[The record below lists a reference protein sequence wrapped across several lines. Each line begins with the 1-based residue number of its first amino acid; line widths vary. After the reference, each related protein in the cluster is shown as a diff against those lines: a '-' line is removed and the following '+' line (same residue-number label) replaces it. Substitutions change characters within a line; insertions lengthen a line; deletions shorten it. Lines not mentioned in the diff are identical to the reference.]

1 MESAAKVD
9 AVTEL
14 LGRFRAGDPTAVD
27 ELLPLVYG
35 ELRRIARRQMVG
47 QPADRTLD
55 TTAIVHEVFLKLCR
69 STQPEWQDR
78 VHFYAVAA
86 RAMRQVLTDYARSR
100 AAEKRGGDRAD
111 VPLEEES
118 HGNTLHAGS
127 GIRASVEQRQA
138 AWIIDLNDALES
150 LAEMAPRLA
159 QVVEYRFFGG
169 MSSEE
174 IGAML
179 GVSTRT
185 VRRDWEKARALL
197 HRQLDA

>member
-1 MESAAKVD
+1 MERAAQAD

-14 LGRFRAGDPTAVD
+14 LGRFRAGDPEAMD

-35 ELRRIARRQMVG
+35 ELRRIARRQMSG
-47 QPADRTLD
+47 QTPDRTLD

-69 STQPEWQDR
+69 SSQPEWQDR

-86 RAMRQVLTDYARSR
+86 RAMRQVMTDYARKR
-100 AAEKRGGDRAD
+100 ATEKRGGDRVS
-111 VPLEEES
+111 VPLDE
-118 HGNTLHAGS
+118 NLHSKA
-127 GIRASVEQRQA
+127 EQRQA
-138 AWIIDLNDALES
+138 AWLIDLDSALDALAAVS
-150 LAEMAPRLA
+150 PRWA
-159 QVVEYRFFGG
+159 RVVECRFYGG

-174 IGAML
+174 IGTVL